1 MVGVFP
7 SAFRPGP
14 LSEFKQRLHL
24 QMKELA
30 SESGE
35 SSFLMPVGLFPV
47 IDKDNGGD
55 TAAEELVRR
64 FKLLDFESKN
74 IVDFYFLGWR
84 ESFSGDIRFDVDT
97 FEGYRMAFKVAGI
110 QKFGGNADLILVD
123 ARNSAGEVTLNFKEA
138 VRVDLSARS
147 AEKDFPT
154 LGALKYLRRGVAK
167 VGGNL
172 GQFRAVLARIA
183 DRWGRSGSKSSQQG
197 RS

>member
-35 SSFLMPVGLFPV
+35 SRFLMPVGLFPV

-55 TAAEELVRR
+55 TAAEELIRR

-84 ESFSGDIRFDVDT
+84 ESFR
-97 FEGYRMAFKVAGI
+97 GI
-110 QKFGGNADLILVD
+110 FGLNWTLLKITEWPSRPGNP
-123 ARNSAGEVTLNFKEA
+123 EVW
-138 VRVDLSARS
+138 
-147 AEKDFPT
+147 EK
-154 LGALKYLRRGVAK
+154 
-167 VGGNL
+167 
-172 GQFRAVLARIA
+172 
-183 DRWGRSGSKSSQQG
+183 W
-197 RS
+197 

>member
-35 SSFLMPVGLFPV
+35 SRFLMPVGLFPV

-55 TAAEELVRR
+55 TAAEELIRR

-183 DRWGRSGSKSSQQG
+183 DRWGRSG
-197 RS
+197 